1 VTEPSRHTVAGTVV
15 TMPVKIRTAT
25 QHMAMFSVDA
35 DAAQRMIDYSGLQV
49 CRHRPD
55 KAVVVLMLMHY
66 VDGDLGQY
74 YEYGTNVMVNPPGSN
89 AAGLRAL
96 QSAAAFIHHLPVDQA
111 FTLEAGRSIWGY
123 PKVMADFAVRG
134 ADNPAA
140 VRGADNPAAVRG
152 ADNPAGARGADDPS
166 GARDGHHFGFDV
178 TIDGQFA
185 VGMEFKPGLRVPS
198 IFTSKPQVHPTY
210 SHLDGITR
218 ETAGEMRLSGVR
230 YRPGGATVRLG
241 RHPYGRELALLG
253 FPKRALISSSA
264 ENVEMTFADAKEI
277 A

>member
-1 VTEPSRHTVAGTVV
+1 VTPVSQHTIAGTVV
-15 TMPVKIRTAT
+15 TMPVKIRAAT

-49 CRHRPD
+49 CRHRPN
-55 KAVVVLMLMHY
+55 KAVVVLMLVHY

-74 YEYGTNVMVNPPGSN
+74 YEYGTNVMVNPPGRN

-123 PKVMADFAVRG
+123 PKVMADFTI
-134 ADNPAA
+134 
-140 VRGADNPAAVRG
+140 
-152 ADNPAGARGADDPS
+152 
-166 GARDGHHFGFDV
+166 RDGHEFGFDV

-185 VGMEFKPGLRVPS
+185 VGMEFRPGLRVPS
-198 IFTSKPQVHPTY
+198 AFTSKPQVHPTY
-210 SHLDGITR
+210 SHLDGVTR

-230 YRPGGATVRLG
+230 YRPGGVRVRLG
-241 RHPYGRELALLG
+241 EHAYGKELASLG
-253 FPKRALISSSA
+253 FPKRAMLSSSA
-264 ENVEMTFADAKEI
+264 DNVEMTFGDAKEI